1 MLLWC
6 ISNPKYTINLLLS
19 FLKDNV
25 KNKWGGS
32 KIEDVGKKK
41 EESKCEK
48 IDIPPV
54 VDSAILQRFVG
65 T

>member
-1 MLLWC
+1 MKW
-6 ISNPKYTINLLLS
+6 
-19 FLKDNV
+19 F
-25 KNKWGGS
+25 KNRRCR
-32 KIEDVGKKK
+32 EKKK

-54 VDSAILQRFVG
+54 ADSAILQRFVG